1 MCMATQVSSFSL
13 SDDDGTSWVVMKLAM
28 SNKGKREIV
37 TTSCCFKKCG
47 DNECVSCKASSD
59 GSTPCIA
66 WMASC
71 AALRSKYGTLFF
83 LIHFFPKGL
92 SSVLISVIF
101 LFFFFFPCPFF
112 QKFHVLKSFFQ
123 KLQKHLML
131 KRKRKKKKGYNKYL
145 CFLCNACWVSVGGR
159 EWGKNQFDIIAYPNF
174 GPIQRFFLKKKL
186 NERNG
191 PKILKKNKLKKLLDF
206 YGMF

>member
-1 MCMATQVSSFSL
+1 
-13 SDDDGTSWVVMKLAM
+13 
-28 SNKGKREIV
+28 
-37 TTSCCFKKCG
+37 
-47 DNECVSCKASSD
+47 
-59 GSTPCIA
+59 
-66 WMASC
+66 
-71 AALRSKYGTLFF
+71 
-83 LIHFFPKGL
+83 
-92 SSVLISVIF
+92 
-101 LFFFFFPCPFF
+101 
-112 QKFHVLKSFFQ
+112 
-123 KLQKHLML
+123 ML